1 MTIAS
6 KTSPPA
12 GPEKLAAK
20 HFEQWLNEHHK
31 SILRH
36 WLNEEPG
43 IGHPDY
49 LADSTADASG
59 LHRTLLRALTDRS
72 AAEELFGV
80 PAPWEPDTTAPVGE
94 STFSLTT
101 WHALLQ
107 DMRQNIVAELQAT
120 SPPNQAFEL
129 LMAAD
134 DALNRLAVKLT
145 RSFQQQLDRTAGE
158 RSRFKSL
165 YTVTHEIATNLD
177 LDRVAQSALDGA
189 LKTTGVDAGVLSLL
203 DRESGRLFSWAST
216 GWEAKVI
223 ELESLPSE
231 WTEGWRDKLITSIDN
246 VAILPPAEWQS
257 ALNVPSTAAALII
270 APIVANGEFYGLL
283 ALGSQQTN
291 HFTADD
297 VTSVKAIVTQVAGVT
312 ENAEIYRLINRQ
324 AQELGGMLRYQQ
336 EEASKSQAIL
346 ESIADGVVVNNPQS
360 RVILVNPAAERI
372 LNKSRNSLIN
382 TDVRHLIEAFD
393 DPGRTAALAA
403 IDQMLA
409 QANTPSHIKV
419 TSAMLEMDNRVISA
433 HMAPVIARHDEF
445 LGVVTILRDI
455 TKEVEAD
462 RAKSEFISTV
472 SHELRTP
479 MTAIKGYTDLIYGGA
494 VGPLNDNQKHF
505 LSVIKNNTDRLIAL
519 INDLLDISRIET
531 GRVRFEPA
539 PVKLGEIVADVVE
552 AMAAHAEE
560 QGLALTYEVDAGL
573 PEVMGD
579 RDRLYQVLT
588 NLVGNA
594 INYTP
599 EGSVT
604 VEVNNVGIAV
614 QISVRDTGIG
624 IKAEDIGR
632 IFDRFYRADDPI
644 VQEASGTGLGLPIV
658 KMFVEMHGGRVW
670 VDSEKG
676 KGSSFTF
683 ILPVPG
689 AELKP
694 KEPKSLIPPRIM
706 AKTVLVVDD
715 DTDIAQLV
723 RLQLESNGYHV
734 LTASRGQQAIEII
747 EEDEVDLI
755 VLDRLLPDMDGM
767 ALLDTLKADPATA
780 EIPIILLTIIEDD
793 GDAVVRGASAY
804 LVKPVNEQLLLD
816 QIEAVLTRQGRV
828 LIVEDDEDTVDML
841 ARALRRVGFTTETA
855 RDGYEALAAARR
867 IRPDVILL
875 DLRLPGM
882 DGYEALSHLKRSIVT
897 STIPIIAIS
906 AHVTN
911 PEVERKRLIM
921 LGATDFLPKPLAV
934 EQLIAT
940 VDRVITAARAPNLP
954 TPSDS

>member
-12 GPEKLAAK
+12 EPEKLAAK
-20 HFEQWLNEHHK
+20 HFEQWLNEHYK

-43 IGHPDY
+43 VGHPNY
-49 LADSTADASG
+49 LADSTADDSG
-59 LHRTLLRALTDRS
+59 LHRTLLCALTDRS

-80 PAPWEPDTTAPVGE
+80 PSPSEPNITAPVGE

-120 SPPNQAFEL
+120 TPPNQAFEL

-134 DALNRLAVKLT
+134 DALNRLAGKLT
-145 RSFQQQLDRTAGE
+145 RSFQQQLDRIAGE

-189 LKTTGVDAGVLSLL
+189 LKTTGVDTGVLLLL
-203 DRESGRLFSWAST
+203 DRESGRLFSWAGT
-216 GWEAKVI
+216 GWEAKVV

-246 VAILPPAEWQS
+246 VAILPRAEWQS

-283 ALGSQQTN
+283 ALGSQQAN

-360 RVILVNPAAERI
+360 GVILVNPAAERI

-403 IDQMLA
+403 IDQILA
-409 QANTPSHIKV
+409 QANTPSQIKV

-594 INYTP
+594 VNYTP

-604 VEVNNVGIAV
+604 VEVNNVGMAV

-694 KEPKSLIPPRIM
+694 KEPKSLTPPRIM

-715 DTDIAQLV
+715 DTDIAQLI

-747 EEDEVDLI
+747 ERDEVDLI

-780 EIPIILLTIIEDD
+780 EIPIIMLTIIEDD
-793 GDAVVRGASAY
+793 GDAVARGASAY

-934 EQLIAT
+934 EQLIAM
-940 VDRVITAARAPNLP
+940 VDRAITAARAPNLP
-954 TPSDS
+954 TSNAS